1 MAYEL
6 LVVGGGTAGYA
17 AAIRAKE
24 LGLNV
29 ALVEKDKLGGVC
41 LHSGCIPTKSLLHSA
56 EVFLT
61 VQRAK
66 DYGVFTNGFS
76 YDWASIIKAK
86 KSAVERVYLGLKELI
101 KARQIEV
108 ISGAASL
115 TNGNKVAV
123 EFNGTVKTIN
133 FQNLII
139 ATGSQPKALPKLPFN
154 GQTVVSSTEL
164 LDVQQ
169 QPRELLI
176 IGGGYIGVEFAS
188 FFNSFGTKVTI
199 IEATEQILPLE
210 DREIAQMLA
219 YLLKKRGIEIYTN
232 AFFLEAQAVNGRLR
246 AKFSS
251 GQTENELET
260 ELILVA
266 IGREPVAQSWQ
277 AAGVELD
284 SGFIKVNERYQ
295 TNFPNIYAIGDVIK
309 TPQLA
314 HVAFAEGI
322 RVAELIAGLEPLP
335 INYDFIPHCIYSQP
349 EVAAVGLSEEKARA
363 RGYPLKISRFSFKAN
378 SRAHIENE
386 AVGEA
391 KVISNSDNGSI
402 IGVHL
407 IGPKVSEL
415 ISEAMLITNW
425 EATVEDVAGLIHP
438 HPTLAEVIG
447 EAALKLADKP
457 LHSL

>member
-1 MAYEL
+1 MTYEL

-56 EVFLT
+56 EVYLT
-61 VQRAK
+61 VQNAK
-66 DYGVFTNGFS
+66 NYGIFANGYS
-76 YDWASIIKAK
+76 YNWDNIIKAK
-86 KSAVERVYLGLKELI
+86 KAAVERVYLGLKELI

-108 ISGAASL
+108 IQGTASL
-115 TNGNKVAV
+115 TNSNTVAV
-123 EFNGTVKTIN
+123 EHNGTVKSLN

-139 ATGSQPKALPKLPFN
+139 ATGSRPKALPKLPFN

-164 LDVQQ
+164 LEVFKQPQQ
-169 QPRELLI
+169 LLI

-188 FFNSFGTKVTI
+188 FFNSFRTKVTI
-199 IEATEQILPLE
+199 IEATEQILPFE

-219 YLLKKRGIEIYTN
+219 SFLRKRGVEIYTK
-232 AFFLEAQAVNGRLR
+232 AFFLEAKAVDGKLK

-251 GQTENELET
+251 EQAENEVET

-266 IGREPVAQSWQ
+266 VGREPVTKSWQ
-277 AAGVELD
+277 AAGVELEN
-284 SGFIKVNERYQ
+284 GFIKVNERYQ
-295 TNFPNIYAIGDVIK
+295 TNLPNIYAIGDVIK

-322 RVAELIAGLEPLP
+322 RVAELIAGLEPPP

-349 EVAAVGLSEEKARA
+349 EVAAVGLSEAEAKA
-363 RGYPLKISRFSFKAN
+363 RGYPIKVSRFSFKAN

-391 KVISNSDNGSI
+391 KVISRTDTGSI

-425 EATVEDVAGLIHP
+425 EASIEDVASLIHP